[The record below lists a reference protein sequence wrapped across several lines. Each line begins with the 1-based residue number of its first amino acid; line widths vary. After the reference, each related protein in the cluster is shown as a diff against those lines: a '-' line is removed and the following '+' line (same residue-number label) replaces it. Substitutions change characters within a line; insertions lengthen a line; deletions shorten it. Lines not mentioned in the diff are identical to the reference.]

1 MKAPSHLGSS
11 LAARLPAFRECARA
25 AARTGRAGLDFGF
38 AEFNHALGGARGMGI
53 LGGVAGA
60 RKTTLLQQLGWQVV
74 QANKDAFFAHFSFE
88 MPPQAIDAYSIAFL
102 AGVEKRVVEH
112 ELFESVEY
120 AAQRE
125 VFADAVDSCGRLGHT
140 FGIPV
145 AKSVA
150 EVAQRIEEVRE
161 KLKIERG
168 FVAIDSIHALAS
180 LTGRAARS
188 ERGALDNVLNDLR
201 ELTDATGVAMLCS
214 AQLTKRG
221 AEREA
226 DFHFA
231 LSASADYTPDYTAT
245 LETERE
251 RITGRRASSRSLSA
265 SFNLH
270 KNRFGREAVSIP
282 LRYRPDRTCFEE
294 DLSKARTDDDDA

>member
-140 FGIPV
+140 FGIPE

-188 ERGALDNVLNDLR
+188 E
-201 ELTDATGVAMLCS
+201 
-214 AQLTKRG
+214 RG

-270 KNRFGREAVSIP
+270 KNRFGREAVS
-282 LRYRPDRTCFEE
+282 
-294 DLSKARTDDDDA
+294 